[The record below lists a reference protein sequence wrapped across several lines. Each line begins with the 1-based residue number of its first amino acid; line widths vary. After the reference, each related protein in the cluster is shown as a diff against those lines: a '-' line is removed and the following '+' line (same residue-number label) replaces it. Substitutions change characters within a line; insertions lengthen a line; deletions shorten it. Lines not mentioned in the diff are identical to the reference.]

1 MGDKVVPTTDMHLL
15 YVALKDF
22 RNYRRLEVSLSPG
35 VTILWGPNASGK
47 TSFLEALVLLAT
59 ARSPRAGAER
69 ELIHWESPTEMDLP
83 PFARIVGRV
92 ERKDDPLTLEVAV
105 QRLLDPQGRLTGRC
119 QKRFLLNRRPVRT
132 REAVGRLQVVLF
144 EPEDLNLITGSPA
157 RRRNYLDAVLLQTDP
172 RYWQALER
180 YRRVVLQRNRL
191 LQGWKEKGG
200 RPGGPSLPPE
210 AREQV
215 AFWNREMVQN
225 GAYLIVARHRLVT
238 TLGPLLE
245 TLHGRLAGAPEPLR
259 LTYRHH
265 VPCCPEE
272 DEESVA
278 YAFRQAMAR
287 AWPEEVERGMTLL
300 GPHRDDLGFSLG
312 KIDLAVYGSRG
323 QQRTATIA
331 LKLAQVEWLKERAGE
346 TPVVLLDD
354 VLSEL
359 DPERRNYLQG
369 WLLEWPG
376 QVLVTAADRQVF
388 HPMVLEQATVV
399 HIVSGTWETLHL

>member
-1 MGDKVVPTTDMHLL
+1 MHLK

-22 RNYRRLEVSLSPG
+22 RNYRHLEVFLSPG
-35 VTILWGPNASGK
+35 ITILWGPNASGK

-69 ELIHWESPTEMDLP
+69 ELILWEAPTEMGLP
-83 PFARIVGRV
+83 PCARVVGRV
-92 ERKDDPLTLEVAV
+92 ERKDGPLTLEVAV
-105 QRLLDPQGRLTGRC
+105 QRLPDSQGRLTGRC
-119 QKRFLLNRRPVRT
+119 QKRFFLNRRPVRV
-132 REAVGRLQVVLF
+132 REAVGQLQVVLF

-157 RRRNYLDAVLLQTDP
+157 RRRNYLDAILLQTDP
-172 RYWQALER
+172 HYWQALER

-191 LQGWKEKGG
+191 LQSWRETGK
-200 RPGGPSLPPE
+200 LPPE
-210 AREQV
+210 AREQI

-238 TLGPLLE
+238 ALAPLLE
-245 TLHGRLAGAPEPLR
+245 ALHGRLAGSTEPLR

-265 VPCCPEE
+265 IPCRPEE
-272 DEESVA
+272 DEESVT
-278 YAFRQAMAR
+278 YAFRKAQTL
-287 AWPEEVERGMTLL
+287 AWPEEVKRGMTLL

-312 KIDLAVYGSRG
+312 KMDLAVYGSRG

-331 LKLAQVEWLKERAGE
+331 LKLAQVEHLEARSGE

-369 WLLEWPG
+369 WLLEGRG

-388 HPMVLEQATVV
+388 HPMVLEQATVM
-399 HIVSGTWETLHL
+399 HLVSGAWERFM